1 MTAISIDTALESL
14 RAHGLHASA
23 RDSNTLFVA
32 ADVEDVSSDIA
43 IAHDVTIL
51 LDKGP
56 TWLAIFPAQG
66 QCTFE
71 VPGPLD
77 DLTELVVSV
86 YKDQRE
92 HGGPLHEAVMRR
104 VPSCQ
109 RYLRGAIGSPAP
121 AKAKI
126 A

>member
-1 MTAISIDTALESL
+1 MTAISIDTALESF
-14 RAHGLHASA
+14 RADGLQASA
-23 RDSNTLFVA
+23 RDRNTLVVA
-32 ADVEDVSSDIA
+32 AVVEDTSPGIA

-71 VPGPLD
+71 VPGTLEE
-77 DLTELVVSV
+77 LTALALAV
-86 YKDQRE
+86 YRDYRKNGQ
-92 HGGPLHEAVMRR
+92 PLHAAVMRAI
-104 VPSCQ
+104 PNYQS
-109 RYLRGAIGSPAP
+109 YLRGAAALPL
-121 AKAKI
+121 AKAKT